1 MISFGSAQQALC
13 RTTSRP
19 ACQFSGVFLANAG
32 HYQDKYSAVLDMM
45 NTIDHHTLQ
54 RLVSAGAAVGAEVY
68 GRAGGWEVVI
78 NYGLTK
84 QPLVATRGKPRKFRN
99 FTTLA
104 TYLRALSIVEF
115 KVNSAEFDPEAKDDN
130 DPRRVVAAERL
141 KAAHAAADYDKWFRA
156 EVQASI
162 DDPRLSL
169 SAEDARK
176 QMAGQRDELRKRI
189 KAGTH

>member
-1 MISFGSAQQALC
+1 
-13 RTTSRP
+13 
-19 ACQFSGVFLANAG
+19 
-32 HYQDKYSAVLDMM
+32 MM

-54 RLVSAGAAVGAEVY
+54 RLVNAGASIGAEVY
-68 GRAGGWEVVI
+68 GRAGGWEIVI
-78 NYGLTK
+78 NYGRSK

-130 DPRRVVAAERL
+130 DPRRELASSRL
-141 KAAHAAADYDKWFRA
+141 KEAHAAVDYDKWFRTQ
-156 EVQASI
+156 VQASI
-162 DDPRLSL
+162 DDPRPSV

-176 QMAGQRDELRKRI
+176 QMAAQREGLRQRI
-189 KAGTH
+189 KTGSH